1 MTNSIKFAGIWG
13 RVIQSS
19 PHGNYQVVQLSKR
32 VVLCG
37 TFSNQLGWSEV
48 PEKHSGFISF
58 ITYIGCKNSN
68 EYLKLRRIVQTLDGH
83 CEELRTAKRNPN
95 FPLEFKV
102 REMSVQSVKQLV
114 KSLR

>member
-1 MTNSIKFAGIWG
+1 MTNCIIFSEISGKLL
-13 RVIQSS
+13 QTS

-32 VVLCG
+32 VVICG
-37 TFSNQLGWSEV
+37 TFSNKFNWSEI
-48 PEKHSGFISF
+48 PERQSGFVSF
-58 ITYIGCKNSN
+58 IVYIGCKNSN
-68 EYLKLRRIVQTLDGH
+68 EYPKLRRIVQTLEGD
-83 CEELRTAKRNPN
+83 CEEVRTAKRNPN